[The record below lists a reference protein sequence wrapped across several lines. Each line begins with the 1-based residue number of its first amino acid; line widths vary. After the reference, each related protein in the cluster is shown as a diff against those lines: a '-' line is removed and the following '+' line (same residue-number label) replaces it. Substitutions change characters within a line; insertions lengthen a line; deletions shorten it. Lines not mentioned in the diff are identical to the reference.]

1 MNSSPDAFDLNAAVL
16 RHSERD
22 MRAFMAALAVRLE
35 TALPG
40 RVSVGRKRDGFFS
53 STSHVTEIKV
63 EHPDAI
69 FSLTF
74 GKAGLAASRAKVV
87 HGVTISNASLP
98 VPQWLGE
105 LNKSVAD
112 LADSS
117 AIAGDVLHGF
127 L

>member
-1 MNSSPDAFDLNAAVL
+1 MNSSLDAFDLNAAVL

-40 RVSVGRKRDGFFS
+40 RVSVERKRDGFFS
-53 STSHVTEIKV
+53 STSHVAEIRV
-63 EHPDAI
+63 EHPDAV
-69 FSLTF
+69 FTLSF
-74 GKAGLAASRAKVV
+74 GKSGLTASRAKVV
-87 HGVTISNASLP
+87 RGVTIGTSTLP
-98 VPQWLGE
+98 VPQWLAE

-112 LADSS
+112 LADRN

>member
-1 MNSSPDAFDLNAAVL
+1 MNSSLDAFDLNAAVL

-40 RVSVGRKRDGFFS
+40 RVSVERKRDGFFS
-53 STSHVTEIKV
+53 STSHVAEIRV
-63 EHPDAI
+63 EHPDAV
-69 FSLTF
+69 FTLSF
-74 GKAGLAASRAKVV
+74 GKPGLTASRAKVV
-87 HGVTISNASLP
+87 RGVTIGTSTLP
-98 VPQWLGE
+98 VPQWLAE

-112 LADSS
+112 LADRS

>member
-1 MNSSPDAFDLNAAVL
+1 MTSSLDAFDLNAAVL

-40 RVSVGRKRDGFFS
+40 RVRVERKRDGFFS
-53 STSHVTEIKV
+53 STSHVAEIKV
-63 EHPDAI
+63 EHPDTI
-69 FSLTF
+69 FTLSF
-74 GKAGLAASRAKVV
+74 GKPGLTAQRAKVV
-87 HGVTISNASLP
+87 RGVTIGTSNLP
-98 VPQWLGE
+98 VPQWLAE
-105 LNKSVAD
+105 LNGAVAD